1 MNNENNANTE
11 YRDGARFFA
20 TLFGDQDLVDAI
32 DDGRGFQYAPKI
44 GITTEELAICLP
56 LAILTMTERGFKNW
70 AKIYDKM
77 PPNAQR
83 HFNVT
88 SIREQEET
96 D

>member
-1 MNNENNANTE
+1 MNNENNANME
-11 YRDGARFFA
+11 YRDSARFFA
-20 TLFGDQDLVDAI
+20 TFFGDQDLVDAI
-32 DDGRGFQYAPKI
+32 DDGRSFEYAPKI

-56 LAILTMTERGFKNW
+56 LALFIMTRENFKVW

-83 HFNVT
+83 HFNVI

-96 D
+96 N